1 MRQGGEGFAVETEEG
16 VGKVPAK
23 ASLGEKKASETTVK
37 ERRNFRV

>member
-23 ASLGEKKASETTVK
+23 ASLEGEESERNDGERAKK
-37 ERRNFRV
+37 F